1 MSQNPLSATTAMQ
14 KVGSAYV
21 QKQVLVGPS
30 NEIIGTNGGVSSLLN
45 IAAATVV
52 KSGVGRIVK
61 VSVTVAGAVGNIY
74 DSASTTGNSA
84 TNLIAVIPAVVGVYT
99 LEWPVGTGIVIAPGA
114 AQVVSVSY
122 M

>member
-1 MSQNPLSATTAMQ
+1 MPQNPLSATTAMQ

-30 NEIIGTNGGVSSLLN
+30 NELIGTNGGISSLLN
-45 IAAATVV
+45 ITAATVV
-52 KSGVGRIVK
+52 KTGVGRVVK
-61 VSVTVAGAVGNIY
+61 ISVTTAGAAGAVY
-74 DSASTTGNSA
+74 DFAAATGFGA
-84 TNLIAVIPAVVGVYT
+84 ANLIAAIPAVVGIYT

-114 AQVVSVSY
+114 AQVVSVTY